1 MAEAKISGPKIINRA
16 VDFVVLGLTF
26 YLSCL
31 FLSIETGLNLVT
43 QSFLYAIVMLLFVHL
58 AKQLLSNWKS
68 SLSKMTW
75 QVVSNAAGMAVGA
88 FTIIVLEQLFMT
100 NSELIVGVVIA
111 SVMAFFI
118 LGTLL
123 PLLDKNTPTT

>member
-1 MAEAKISGPKIINRA
+1 MAEPKISGPRIINRA

-31 FLSIETGLNLVT
+31 LLSIETELGLVT
-43 QSFLYAIVMLLFVHL
+43 QSLLFAVVMLLFVRL
-58 AKQLLSNWKS
+58 AKRLLYQKRS
-68 SLSKMTW
+68 SISEMTW
-75 QVVSNAAGMAVGA
+75 QVGSNAAGLAAGA
-88 FTIIVLEQLFMT
+88 FAIIMLEQLFT
-100 NSELIVGVVIA
+100 TDSEIIVGVVIA
-111 SVMAFFI
+111 SIMAFFV